1 MTTTTLS
8 YQGSRIRLRGAML
21 NLTDMWQAA
30 DRPPNRRP
38 SDWLALEETGR
49 FRTHAGTHASD
60 ATDLFAP
67 NAGLA
72 GICHLDSDGLVA
84 TVRGNQGGTWA
95 HWQLALT
102 YARYLS
108 PPFHLWCNTVLRAAM
123 QRPDDA
129 PAAGHDPLWA
139 NLDQQFQRLHRRLD
153 ILDVLDRHAADLMF
167 LTLSTQDLLLG
178 TRRDFSPASQ
188 AAIRRTVAAEPY
200 GGQCPCCE
208 NASVL
213 TRAGGSAE
221 GAEFDHFFHR
231 GLNRPEHGWLIC
243 ANCHIELN
251 RGGYLLRFSYMPRFR
266 AFQAAVLEQR
276 HRGRIG
282 HGRTAE

>member
-1 MTTTTLS
+1 MTTTLS
-8 YQGSRIRLRGAML
+8 YQGSRIRLRGTML

-49 FRTHAGTHASD
+49 FRTHAGTHRAD

-84 TVRGNQGGTWA
+84 TVRGNPGGTWA
-95 HWQLALT
+95 DWPLALT

-123 QRPDDA
+123 QRPDEA
-129 PAAGHDPLWA
+129 PAAGDDPLRA
-139 NLDQQFQRLHRRLD
+139 YLDEQFQRLHHRLD
-153 ILDVLDRHAADLMF
+153 TLERHAADLMF
-167 LTLSTQDLLLG
+167 LQVASQDLVFG
-178 TRRDFSPASQ
+178 NRRDFSGPSQ
-188 AAIRRTVAAEPY
+188 AAILRAVAAEPY
-200 GGQCPCCE
+200 RGQCPCCGD
-208 NASVL
+208 APVL
-213 TRAGGSAE
+213 TEAGRPVK

-231 GLNRPEHGWLIC
+231 SLNKVEHGWLIC
-243 ANCHIELN
+243 AACHIELTH
-251 RGGYLLRFSYMPRFR
+251 GGYLLHFSHMTRFR
-266 AFQAAVLEQR
+266 AFQALVFAQR
-276 HRGRIG
+276 RRGRIG
-282 HGRTAE
+282 RGRTAE

>member
-1 MTTTTLS
+1 
-8 YQGSRIRLRGAML
+8 YQGSPIRLRGAML

-49 FRTHAGTHASD
+49 FRTHAGTHSPD

-108 PPFHLWCNTVLRAAM
+108 PPFHLWCNTVVRTAM

-129 PAAGHDPLWA
+129 PAMGHDPLRA
-139 NLDQQFQRLHRRLD
+139 YLDQQFQRLHHRLD
-153 ILDVLDRHAADLMF
+153 TLDRHAADLMF
-167 LTLSTQDLLLG
+167 LTLSAQDLVLG
-178 TRRDFSPASQ
+178 TRRKFSGLSQ
-188 AAIRRTVAAEPY
+188 EAILRTVAAEPY
-200 GGQCPCCE
+200 GGQCPCCD
-208 NASVL
+208 NAPVL
-213 TRAGGSAE
+213 TEAGRPLP

-231 GLNRPEHGWLIC
+231 GLNRPEYGWLIC
-243 ANCHIELN
+243 AACHSDLTH
-251 RGGYLLRFSYMPRFR
+251 GGYLMHFSRLPRFR
-266 AFQAAVLEQR
+266 AFQALVFGQR
-276 HRGRIG
+276 RRGRMHMRLG
-282 HGRTAE
+282 STAE

>member
-8 YQGSRIRLRGAML
+8 YQGSRIRIRGTML

-38 SDWLALEETGR
+38 SDWLALEESQR
-49 FRTHAGTHASD
+49 FRAHAGTHSPD

-67 NAGLA
+67 AAGLA

-84 TVRGNQGGTWA
+84 TIRGNQGGTWA

-129 PAAGHDPLWA
+129 PAAGHDPRQTH
-139 NLDQQFQRLHRRLD
+139 LDQQFQRLHHRLD
-153 ILDVLDRHAADLMF
+153 TLERHAADLMF
-167 LTLSTQDLLLG
+167 LQIASQDLVP
-178 TRRDFSPASQ
+178 PAD
-188 AAIRRTVAAEPY
+188 AETPSCSLC
-200 GGQCPCCE
+200 GE
-208 NASVL
+208 S
-213 TRAGGSAE
+213 
-221 GAEFDHFFHR
+221 R
-231 GLNRPEHGWLIC
+231 G
-243 ANCHIELN
+243 
-251 RGGYLLRFSYMPRFR
+251 
-266 AFQAAVLEQR
+266 
-276 HRGRIG
+276 
-282 HGRTAE
+282 

>member
-49 FRTHAGTHASD
+49 FRTHAGTHRAD

-84 TVRGNQGGTWA
+84 TLRGNQGGTWA

-102 YARYLS
+102 YARDLS
-108 PPFHLWCNTVLRAAM
+108 LPFHLWCNTVIRAAM
-123 QRPDDA
+123 QRPDEA
-129 PAAGHDPLWA
+129 PAAGDDPLWA
-139 NLDQQFQRLHRRLD
+139 NLDEQFQRLHHRLD
-153 ILDVLDRHAADLMF
+153 TLERHAADLMF
-167 LTLSTQDLLLG
+167 LTLSAQDLVLG
-178 TRRDFSPASQ
+178 TRRNFSGLSQ
-188 AAIRRTVAAEPY
+188 AAILRTVAAEPY
-200 GGQCPCCE
+200 GGQCPCCDD
-208 NASVL
+208 APVL
-213 TRAGGSAE
+213 NRAGRPV
-221 GAEFDHFFHR
+221 GA
-231 GLNRPEHGWLIC
+231 
-243 ANCHIELN
+243 ACHDDLTH
-251 RGGYLLRFSYMPRFR
+251 GGYVLHFSRMPRFR

-276 HRGRIG
+276 HRGRMHLRLG
-282 HGRTAE
+282 STAE